1 MQSPSLRVMS
11 GRADNRP
18 RLSAAPQ
25 TLASNAFAARDPL
38 LLPSTAQMR
47 WPASTRRACR
57 PRYGSPDRSA
67 GRGRLRWRR
76 CRWRPWRRDNRR
88 GRPPSC
94 RIPRCLPAGWRRCS
108 PGPARRCRGSAR
120 RGARG
125 EPRWPPPR
133 SAGGWR
139 RRCRRRWCRP
149 GTPRSSPSAAVRG
162 RPRRPGADR
171 HRRRR
176 DSRARRKCSRAP
188 APGAGAPPPAPV
200 RSAPGCP

>member
-18 RLSAAPQ
+18 RLSAASQ
-25 TLASNAFAARDPL
+25 ALASKIRCSCRAPRRCAGRRRPG
-38 LLPSTAQMR
+38 
-47 WPASTRRACR
+47 RACR
-57 PRYGSPDRSA
+57 PRYGSPGRSA

-94 RIPRCLPAGWRRCS
+94 RIPRRLPAGWRRCS

-133 SAGGWR
+133 SAGGWH

-149 GTPRSSPSAAVRG
+149 GTLRSSPSAGVRG